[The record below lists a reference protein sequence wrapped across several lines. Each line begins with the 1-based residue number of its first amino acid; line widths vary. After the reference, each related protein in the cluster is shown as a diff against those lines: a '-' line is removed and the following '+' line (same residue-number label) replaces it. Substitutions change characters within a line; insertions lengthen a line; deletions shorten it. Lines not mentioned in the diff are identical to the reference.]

1 LVVRIT
7 HMITIDYSSPHFVL
21 TFPYNQEDLKIVRE
35 LPLRDW
41 VKAEKVWKVPQLAVK
56 TLDNIHAQWT
66 DEAQSVRK
74 SIDDGLVELI
84 EYKFADA
91 IKNNNGSL
99 LRPYQQIG
107 VNFLAKAKKALL
119 ADEMGLGKSIQS
131 IQMIVDS
138 DLKRNLILC
147 PSTLKLNWRN
157 EFLKHFDI
165 TPVIIS
171 GTKKE
176 RIEQWAD
183 TGTQYVI
190 ANYDLLRLDWEVIP
204 KSWDSI
210 IADEVVYLKHNTSA
224 RTKLAKKLESPIR
237 LALSGLPLENN
248 LMEFQSIMEW
258 IRPELVPSAYRFKY
272 RYGVWDYSGKLI
284 GYKNLDELHML
295 TSPFILRRTKDQV
308 LTELPPKIHTDCPLE
323 MPSAVAKA
331 YNTIKNDFIKWLKND
346 GKDASNISVLEQTIR
361 LRQFVEFPEIVGFGS
376 VPNLKLEWLKEI
388 YQNIPKIVVFT
399 YFRDS
404 VRLLQE
410 AFDAQYILTGGTPTE
425 ERFDLIERFN
435 AEPSGMLIMTDAGRF
450 GLNITGCSTIVNY
463 GNFYNPATMEQR
475 EDRLHRIGQTDTVHV
490 LNPYLVGTVDEGI
503 RNIFLKRAGD
513 IKKFI
518 EGSERVSVERMNSRD
533 YAKLVTGG

>member
-1 LVVRIT
+1 
-7 HMITIDYSSPHFVL
+7 MIKIDYDSPHFVL
-21 TFPYNQEDLKIVRE
+21 TFPYNQEDLKIVRA

-41 VKAEKVWKVPQLAVK
+41 VKVEKVWKVPQLAVK
-56 TLDNIHAQWT
+56 TLDNIPAQWT

-84 EYKFADA
+84 EYKFDDS
-91 IKNNNGSL
+91 IKDTNGSI

-138 DLKRNLILC
+138 GLKRNLILC

-165 TPVIIS
+165 TPVVIS

-190 ANYDLLRLDWEVIP
+190 ANYDLLRLDWDVIP

-210 IADEVVYLKHNTSA
+210 IADEVVYLKHNTST
-224 RTKLAKKLESPIR
+224 RTKLAKKLQSPIR

-308 LTELPPKIHTDCPLE
+308 LTELPQKIHTDFPLE
-323 MPSAVAKA
+323 MPSAVTKA

-410 AFDAQYILTGGTPTE
+410 SFDAQYILTGGTPTE

-518 EGSERVSVERMNSRD
+518 EGSERVSIERMNSKD
-533 YAKLVTGG
+533 YEKLVTGG